1 MFRTFTKLRDAAV
14 PLAASA
20 VRRCSGG
27 SGSSRIRA
35 EANCPRCDAHMS
47 VQFSL
52 QQLPAPPPAAAGAI
66 DGAQHHNHDGAGVCP
81 ACRGA
86 FLFRAQRIDPLRGA
100 FLEIPGGVGADDEDA
115 ESGGFADRIKMML
128 SERPPDEFPP
138 LPQSPPMQ
146 MPRYPVRRKLR
157 RRQRE
162 EGGGG
167 GGGNGNGGD
176 SSSGGEGTSASP
188 KREWWGGASLGDELP
203 TPREMCRR
211 LDEFVIGQAKAKKVL
226 SVAVYNHYKRIYNAN
241 VQKESAANS
250 GLPDAGHDDQN
261 IVEIDK
267 SNVLLMGP
275 TGSGKTLLA
284 KTLARI
290 VNVPFVIADA
300 TSLTQAG
307 YVGEDV
313 ESILQ
318 KLLVAAEY
326 NVQAAQQGIV
336 YIDEIDKITKKAES
350 ANVSR
355 DVSGEGVQQA
365 LLKILEGTVV
375 SIPEK
380 GSRKNSRNDSIQ
392 IDTTDILFICG
403 GAFVDLEKTISE
415 RRQDSSIGF
424 GAPVRTNMRS
434 SGASCPMVTSSL
446 LESVES
452 GDLVRYGL
460 IPEFIGRLP
469 ILVSLAALNEGQLV
483 QVLTEPKNS
492 LSKQYRKMFNLNK
505 VRLHFTDGA
514 LRLVAKK
521 AIAKSTGARGLRAIL
536 ETVLL
541 EAMYEI
547 PDEKSGNERVD
558 AVVVDEEA
566 IGSVD
571 RPGCGAKILRGDGAL
586 DHYITRTNVM
596 NLRVVSIPEKGSRK
610 NSRNDSIQIDTTDIL
625 FICGGAFVDLEK
637 TISERRQDSSIGF
650 GAPVRTNM
658 RSSGASCPMVTSSL
672 LESVESGDLVRY
684 GLIPEFIGRLPI
696 LVSLA
701 ALNEG
706 QLVQVLT
713 EPKNSLSKQYRKMFN
728 LNKVRLHF
736 TDGALRLVAK
746 KAIAK
751 STGAR
756 GLRAILETVLL
767 EAMYE
772 IPDEKSGNERV
783 DAVVVDEEAI
793 GSVDR
798 PGCGAK
804 ILRGDGALDHY
815 ITRTN
820 VMNLRE
826 TNDGL
831 AAELEEAYMLSRIVS
846 L

>member
-1 MFRTFTKLRDAAV
+1 
-14 PLAASA
+14 
-20 VRRCSGG
+20 
-27 SGSSRIRA
+27 
-35 EANCPRCDAHMS
+35 
-47 VQFSL
+47 
-52 QQLPAPPPAAAGAI
+52 
-66 DGAQHHNHDGAGVCP
+66 
-81 ACRGA
+81 
-86 FLFRAQRIDPLRGA
+86 
-100 FLEIPGGVGADDEDA
+100 
-115 ESGGFADRIKMML
+115 ML

-146 MPRYPVRRKLR
+146 MPHYPIRRKPR
-157 RRQRE
+157 RRPRE

-167 GGGNGNGGD
+167 GGGGGGNGNGNGGD
-176 SSSGGEGTSASP
+176 SSSGGDGTSASP
-188 KREWWGGASLGDELP
+188 KREWWGGASLGDDLP
-203 TPREMCRR
+203 TPRELCRR

-241 VQKESAANS
+241 VQKEFAGNP
-250 GLPDAGHDDQN
+250 GFPDAGHDDQN

-424 GAPVRTNMRS
+424 GAPIRTNMRS

-514 LRLVAKK
+514 LRLLAKK

-541 EAMYEI
+541 EAMYEV
-547 PDEKSGNERVD
+547 PDEKTGNERVD

-586 DHYITRTNVM
+586 DQYITRTNVM
-596 NLRVVSIPEKGSRK
+596 NL
-610 NSRNDSIQIDTTDIL
+610 Q
-625 FICGGAFVDLEK
+625 
-637 TISERRQDSSIGF
+637 
-650 GAPVRTNM
+650 
-658 RSSGASCPMVTSSL
+658 
-672 LESVESGDLVRY
+672 
-684 GLIPEFIGRLPI
+684 
-696 LVSLA
+696 
-701 ALNEG
+701 
-706 QLVQVLT
+706 
-713 EPKNSLSKQYRKMFN
+713 
-728 LNKVRLHF
+728 
-736 TDGALRLVAK
+736 
-746 KAIAK
+746 
-751 STGAR
+751 
-756 GLRAILETVLL
+756 
-767 EAMYE
+767 
-772 IPDEKSGNERV
+772 
-783 DAVVVDEEAI
+783 
-793 GSVDR
+793 
-798 PGCGAK
+798 
-804 ILRGDGALDHY
+804 
-815 ITRTN
+815 
-820 VMNLRE
+820 E

-831 AAELEEAYMLSRIVS
+831 AGELEEAYMLSRIVS

>member
-1 MFRTFTKLRDAAV
+1 M
-14 PLAASA
+14 SC
-20 VRRCSGG
+20 RRLGRCAGG
-27 SGSSRIRA
+27 LTS
-35 EANCPRCDAHMS
+35 
-47 VQFSL
+47 
-52 QQLPAPPPAAAGAI
+52 
-66 DGAQHHNHDGAGVCP
+66 
-81 ACRGA
+81 
-86 FLFRAQRIDPLRGA
+86 
-100 FLEIPGGVGADDEDA
+100 
-115 ESGGFADRIKMML
+115 
-128 SERPPDEFPP
+128 
-138 LPQSPPMQ
+138 
-146 MPRYPVRRKLR
+146 
-157 RRQRE
+157 
-162 EGGGG
+162 
-167 GGGNGNGGD
+167 
-176 SSSGGEGTSASP
+176 SSSGRP
-188 KREWWGGASLGDELP
+188 RQKRCP
-203 TPREMCRR
+203 
-211 LDEFVIGQAKAKKVL
+211 VL

-241 VQKESAANS
+241 VQKESAPNCEF
-250 GLPDAGHDDQN
+250 PDAAHDDQN

-380 GSRKNSRNDSIQ
+380 GSRKNSRSESIQ

-424 GAPVRTNMRS
+424 GAPIRTNMRS
-434 SGASCPMVTSSL
+434 SGASSPMVTSSL

-492 LSKQYRKMFNLNK
+492 LSRQYRKMFNLNK
-505 VRLHFTDGA
+505 VKLHLTDGA
-514 LRLVAKK
+514 LRLIAKK
-521 AIAKSTGARGLRAIL
+521 AIAKNTGARGLRAIL
-536 ETVLL
+536 ETILL

-547 PDEKSGNERVD
+547 PDEKTGNERVD

-571 RPGCGAKILRGDGAL
+571 RQGCGAKILRGDGAL
-586 DHYITRTNVM
+586 DQYI
-596 NLRVVSIPEKGSRK
+596 
-610 NSRNDSIQIDTTDIL
+610 
-625 FICGGAFVDLEK
+625 
-637 TISERRQDSSIGF
+637 
-650 GAPVRTNM
+650 
-658 RSSGASCPMVTSSL
+658 
-672 LESVESGDLVRY
+672 
-684 GLIPEFIGRLPI
+684 
-696 LVSLA
+696 
-701 ALNEG
+701 
-706 QLVQVLT
+706 
-713 EPKNSLSKQYRKMFN
+713 
-728 LNKVRLHF
+728 
-736 TDGALRLVAK
+736 
-746 KAIAK
+746 
-751 STGAR
+751 
-756 GLRAILETVLL
+756 
-767 EAMYE
+767 
-772 IPDEKSGNERV
+772 
-783 DAVVVDEEAI
+783 
-793 GSVDR
+793 
-798 PGCGAK
+798 
-804 ILRGDGALDHY
+804 
-815 ITRTN
+815 RTN

-826 TNDGL
+826 SNDGL
-831 AAELEEAYMLSRIVS
+831 AGELEEAYMLSRIVS